1 MFQKGMCVMS
11 DITKEYV
18 LLFNA
23 ITDVEEA
30 LQELQMK
37 LIKAQQHA
45 EALFVERETDYSRT
59 A

>member
-1 MFQKGMCVMS
+1 MCVMS